1 MIRSLRVRLL
11 LLLGAAIT
19 IAAVVQFITS
29 FRVATEKAD
38 KLFDYHM
45 QQMAIALEDSG
56 FESAAWPKISDSD
69 DAGFDFV
76 IQIWT
81 DDGVRVYQSRTYR
94 SLPPRTALGYSNVN
108 LDNGDWRVYT
118 VQTDTRVVQVSQK
131 MQARHDRAFS
141 LALSAVWP
149 VLPVSLL
156 LFAAAWWVVTTALSP
171 LNRIGHDLANRN
183 ADSLAPVS
191 DEGVPQEVSLL
202 VGELNLLLARMSQ
215 SLESQQR
222 FVADAAH
229 ELRSP
234 LTALKLQVQTLARA
248 RDDTAREHGI
258 ARLLGGVDRASRLVE
273 QLLALA
279 RQDPSVKDF
288 ERTEVSLPAC
298 IEQAVTDVAPLA
310 LARHIHLE
318 YDGQVAPA
326 IIAGD
331 LDSLRMMMRNLV
343 DNAVRYTPEHGR
355 IRIGLSIEG
364 DAALLRIEDS
374 GRGIPESDRERV
386 FDRFYR
392 VPGTSASGSGLG
404 LAIAKAIADRHQ
416 ATIELGESALGG
428 LSVRLTFRP
437 VLEATSS
444 TPALRTGSAA
454 IA

>member
-56 FESAAWPKISDSD
+56 FESAEWSKMSDLD

-81 DDGVRVYQSRTYR
+81 DDGVRVYQSRSYR

-131 MQARHDRAFS
+131 MQARHDRAFE

-202 VGELNLLLARMSQ
+202 VGELNLLLARMAQ
-215 SLESQQR
+215 SLDSQQR

-248 RDDTAREHGI
+248 KDDNAREHGI

-288 ERTEVSLPAC
+288 DRTEVSLPAC
-298 IEQAVTDVAPLA
+298 IEQAVADVAPLA

-318 YDGQVAPA
+318 YDGVASA
-326 IIAGD
+326 VISGD

-355 IRIGLSIEG
+355 IRIGLITEG
-364 DAALLRIEDS
+364 DAASLRIEDS

-416 ATIELGESALGG
+416 AAIELGVSTLGG
-428 LSVRLTFRP
+428 LAVRITFRP
-437 VLEATSS
+437 ILHDEVPTTSIR
-444 TPALRTGSAA
+444 ASAA
-454 IA
+454 AAA